1 MALPGVGESPVVMG
15 ILNVTPD
22 SFSDGGRFQRLDAAL
37 ERAQQMVDEGALI
50 LDVGGE
56 STRPGAQ
63 RIDPEVQIARVVPV
77 IRELQRQLGERVMLS
92 IDTSSSVVARAA
104 LDVGATLVNDVSA
117 GRDSPDMLAV
127 VAAYQVPIVLVHMQG
142 QPETMQHEPV
152 YGDVVDEVCAF
163 LHERVQAAL
172 QAGIERRHI
181 VVDPGI
187 GFGKRA
193 QHNLTL
199 LRELARIVALGHPVL
214 VGASRK
220 RFMGRLCAETEPEQ
234 LLGATC
240 AVTALAV
247 AAGARI
253 VRVHDVRANRQ
264 AADIAWALA
273 ADAATDAA
281 TG

>member
-127 VAAYQVPIVLVHMQG
+127 VAAHQVPIVLMHMQG

-281 TG
+281 AG

>member
-1 MALPGVGESPVVMG
+1 MSLPGVGESPVVMG

-63 RIDPEVQIARVVPV
+63 RIAPEVQIARVVPV

-127 VAAYQVPIVLVHMQG
+127 VAAHQVPIVLMHMQG

-172 QAGIERRHI
+172 QAGIDRRHI

-187 GFGKRA
+187 GFGKHA